1 MTMMRCRG
9 ERRNE
14 RVCHSSPCWGG
25 NSDYRFVSDYFSED
39 MNNAQIQIPISRH
52 TCLSHG
58 GLHIG
63 LANAVSGVP
72 DLAGGDGMEIIDCKR
87 LSEIPA
93 QITAFEAYRDDE
105 THTWLKHAEMSQK
118 LDLSKVYRI
127 RAEVWIPYRSNDARS
142 ND

>member
-1 MTMMRCRG
+1 MTLYTRLWKRS
-9 ERRNE
+9 R
-14 RVCHSSPCWGG
+14 
-25 NSDYRFVSDYFSED
+25 
-39 MNNAQIQIPISRH
+39 NAQIPIPISRH
-52 TCLSHG
+52 FGLPHG
-58 GLHIG
+58 GLHPG
-63 LANAVSGVP
+63 TANTVLGVP

-127 RAEVWIPYRSNDARS
+127 RAEVWIPYRSND
-142 ND
+142 